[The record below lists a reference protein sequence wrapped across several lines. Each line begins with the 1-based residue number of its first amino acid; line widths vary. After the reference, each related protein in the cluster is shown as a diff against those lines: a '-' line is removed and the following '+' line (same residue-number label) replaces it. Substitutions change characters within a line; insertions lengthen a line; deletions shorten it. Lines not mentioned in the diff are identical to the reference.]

1 MFLFY
6 KIYLQKESSNSLKF
20 MFLGILS
27 WFTLSIFLGDF
38 IEFIFII
45 LCIIYYI
52 GINKDIKVL
61 NLILI
66 FFIIIKFI
74 NINSSYIVIYID
86 KFLALSNDYTVFLQ
100 ILIILLQVLIFL
112 KIFEKYNISK
122 YIYSFLSLSLTL
134 LLLYIYL
141 SIFFI
146 TYIFK
151 EIYYFERFID
161 LLLFFTITQGIFI
174 TFLIFYET
182 RVQKEQELKKM
193 NELKF
198 ENLFFYSKL
207 IEEKNLEIEKFNHD
221 LNNIIISINE
231 VEENEKVKNF
241 KKELLYLS
249 NYTKNIPFSRN
260 KFDTN
265 YLKNIKNLYLKNLF
279 LSKIEV
285 IMNKNIKLH
294 FECLQQVE
302 EIKKVHNLDLVRIIG
317 ILIDNAIEETEK
329 LNNGFINI
337 YIYSSNGYLEFI
349 IENNFMNKEK
359 ISIHKLMELGFSTK
373 NNHKG
378 LGLTIIENIVEK
390 NKYINVNYEI
400 NDNDTTFKVIL
411 VININL

>member
-1 MFLFY
+1 
-6 KIYLQKESSNSLKF
+6 

-161 LLLFFTITQGIFI
+161 
-174 TFLIFYET
+174 
-182 RVQKEQELKKM
+182 
-193 NELKF
+193 
-198 ENLFFYSKL
+198 
-207 IEEKNLEIEKFNHD
+207 
-221 LNNIIISINE
+221 
-231 VEENEKVKNF
+231 
-241 KKELLYLS
+241 
-249 NYTKNIPFSRN
+249 
-260 KFDTN
+260 
-265 YLKNIKNLYLKNLF
+265 
-279 LSKIEV
+279 
-285 IMNKNIKLH
+285 
-294 FECLQQVE
+294 
-302 EIKKVHNLDLVRIIG
+302 
-317 ILIDNAIEETEK
+317 
-329 LNNGFINI
+329 
-337 YIYSSNGYLEFI
+337 
-349 IENNFMNKEK
+349 
-359 ISIHKLMELGFSTK
+359 
-373 NNHKG
+373 
-378 LGLTIIENIVEK
+378 
-390 NKYINVNYEI
+390 
-400 NDNDTTFKVIL
+400 
-411 VININL
+411 